1 MDHNTV
7 ACAFRLSSI
16 LQSRHP
22 LSRGLDA
29 NTRIQVELV
38 TQSAVRPPSL
48 SSFDDTKYTKLHLA
62 DDLEYFARAMVD
74 QALRSQAT
82 LLDIKK
88 AVKEA
93 ITETTS
99 PPPIPP
105 TLEEI
110 RSLIPPQAPTI
121 GEIRSAVNSIS
132 DILPFSSSEDIC
144 LHCHRYNK
152 QCELW
157 KKGRPMHERHYF

>member
-132 DILPFSSSEDIC
+132 DISPFSSSEDIC
-144 LHCHRYNK
+144 SHCHRYNK

-157 KKGRPMHERHYF
+157 KKSRPMHERYRY